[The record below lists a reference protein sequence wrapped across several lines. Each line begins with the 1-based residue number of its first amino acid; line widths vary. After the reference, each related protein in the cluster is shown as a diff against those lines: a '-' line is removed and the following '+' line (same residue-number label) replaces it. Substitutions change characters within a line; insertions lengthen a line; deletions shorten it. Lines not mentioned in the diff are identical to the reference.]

1 MNEMETQTDE
11 RITALEMKIAWLEDF
26 VQQIQQVAVE
36 QAQTINRIQKENKLI
51 AEKMRE
57 MSDSLEGD
65 IPNRKPPHY

>member
-1 MNEMETQTDE
+1 MNKTETQTDE

-51 AEKMRE
+51 AEKNARNVRL
-57 MSDSLEGD
+57 S
-65 IPNRKPPHY
+65 